1 MSAITIGGDLVHYEV
16 LGRGRPVVLI
26 HGWVGAWQYWVP
38 LMQQIHLK
46 YRVYALDLY
55 GFGDS
60 AKNPSKYTLD
70 KQIDLLKEF
79 MSQMGL
85 PKAALIG
92 HGLGAMILIKFA
104 KTYPDQVARML
115 AVSAPLFNPG
125 DLANRNPAGTRVL
138 LKPPSP
144 NSPNEEETVVNRP
157 VQTFNEL
164 PTVPRLGGSDRSQ
177 FLARA
182 AEATDNN
189 DSLQSAVPTDITQ
202 ARSTNNQLHTLFK
215 NNSLDA
221 LLAKCFKRNEPSYD
235 KLKAH
240 VEKTDSQS
248 LLSSSLHYDA
258 GDMLDTL
265 RLLKSPTVV
274 VHGNSDPIIPNPGE
288 EVWEYLTVDNED
300 KLVPIPLEGVRH
312 FPMLEHEPFFRLV
325 NDFLSQPEITNI
337 EVKERWRRRSR

>member
-60 AKNPSKYTLD
+60 AKNKDKYSVD
-70 KQIDLLKEF
+70 AQVNLLNEF
-79 MSQMGL
+79 MTQMGL

-104 KTYPDQVARML
+104 EKYPDRVARML
-115 AVSAPLFNPG
+115 AVSAPLFDPG
-125 DLANRNPAGTRVL
+125 DLSNRNPAGTRVL

-144 NSPNEEETVVNRP
+144 NETYDEETVPNRP

-164 PTVPRLGGSDRSQ
+164 PTIPRLGGTDRSQ
-177 FLARA
+177 FLSRVADT
-182 AEATDNN
+182 TDNN
-189 DSLQSAVPTDITQ
+189 DSVRSAVPE
-202 ARSTNNQLHTLFK
+202 APSNSGKNPLHAIFK
-215 NNSLDA
+215 KDDLDG
-221 LLAKCFKRNEPSYD
+221 LLAKCFRRNEPSYD

-240 VEKTDSQS
+240 VDKADPQS
-248 LLSSSLHYDA
+248 PLGSSIHFDA
-258 GDMLDTL
+258 GLMLDTL
-265 RLLKSPTVV
+265 RMIKSPAVV
-274 VHGNSDPIIPNPGE
+274 VHGGADPIIPNPGE
-288 EVWEYLTVDNED
+288 AVWEYLTVDNED